1 MRRAVSVLAAGMV
14 FCSTAYGE
22 AIPSGCYVTDAWRIA
37 YSGYFDPTIDYA
49 PPPCYVASDNFYQW
63 WGPDQASGSELVGL
77 YGSAMATIISS
88 DYAAKVQMG
97 INYDGY
103 KKQLALVK
111 KLRKACGTRCKKIK

>member
-1 MRRAVSVLAAGMV
+1 MV

-49 PPPCYVASDNFYQW
+49 PPPCYASNDGLYSWFDNRS
-63 WGPDQASGSELVGL
+63 ASRDELIQL
-77 YGSAMATIISS
+77 YGSPVSAIIETLYLS
-88 DYAAKVQMG
+88 DVQSLV
-97 INYDGY
+97 NFNAY